1 MLLRPLNIRDLVFP
15 KNVLLAPM
23 AGVTDRAFREM
34 VRRWSPD
41 LLTCTEM
48 AVAEH
53 LVHAKELPEL
63 SKIFPADPP
72 IALQIAGHDPYYMAK
87 AAEMA
92 TEFGAVI
99 VDINMACPSK
109 KINGAGNGVSVTC
122 VPDQVDR
129 VLKAVVG
136 ATPLPVTL
144 KLRLGMDHSR
154 ITCIDTAKIAEQCGV
169 SMITLHGRTKQQMY
183 SGLADWDM
191 VDKTARAI
199 GIPLIG
205 VGDIHTPQDA
215 EKRLRETAVAGV
227 MVGRAMGGTPWLL
240 HQICQYLET
249 GVCPPDPTDY
259 ERLGYAME
267 HLKLIVQYKGE
278 KVGVPEARKH
288 MAWYTKGMVNSA
300 EVRNIINRLPG
311 LHAVIDELERYR
323 AGFAPVA
330 A

>member
-1 MLLRPLNIRDLVFP
+1 MLLRPLNIRDLTFP

-48 AVAEH
+48 AVAQH
-53 LVHAKELPEL
+53 LVHARELPEL
-63 SKIFPADPP
+63 SRIYPPDPP
-72 IALQIAGHDPYYMAK
+72 IALQIAGHDPYTMAK

-92 TEFGAVI
+92 TGFGACI

-109 KINGAGNGVSVTC
+109 KITGNGDGVSITC
-122 VPDQVDR
+122 VPDAVDK
-129 VLKAVVG
+129 VLKAVVA

-144 KLRLGMDHSR
+144 KLRLGWDHHK
-154 ITCIDTAKIAEQCGV
+154 ITCFDTAKIAEQCGV
-169 SMITLHGRTKQQMY
+169 SMITLHGRTKVQMY
-183 SGLADWDM
+183 AGLADWDM
-191 VDKTARAI
+191 IDRTAKSI

-205 VGDIHTPQDA
+205 VGDIHTPYDA
-215 EKRLRETAVAGV
+215 EKRLRETAVAGI

-240 HQICQYLET
+240 HQICDYLET
-249 GVCPPDPTDY
+249 GVCPPDPSDY
-259 ERLGYAME
+259 ERLGIAME
-267 HLKLIVQYKGE
+267 HLKLIVAYKGE

-300 EVRNIINRLPG
+300 EVRNMINRLPG
-311 LHAVIDELERYR
+311 LNAVIQELEAYR
-323 AGFAPVA
+323 STFGPVA